1 MGKIKKLIENELI
14 GGKNNSEIYPVTS
27 ILAVYDE
34 DNNNLKTVLLNN
46 KKDEIR
52 EIYSNVGDNI
62 FNKNTVTKG
71 VFFQTSYPITS
82 DNDAYFITNPIPVEP
97 GTTYTAYGPIS
108 SQGGAKS
115 FFLDENWNQISTI
128 DSNTFTTPSNCKFIA
143 CSGTLPA
150 LETGYIVKEGVNAAY
165 TPFTLDRGNQE
176 ELSNIRN
183 NVGNK
188 IDKIIGKNLYDPN
201 DKDILLDSWINF
213 NGGISGYPGFRV
225 SGFIPIKEGQT
236 LKSNKSVGNTYS
248 ALYDKNYNYI
258 KDTAVNSNKLTWV
271 EGAEYARFTIA
282 AQNPT
287 FIQIEVG
294 EESTSYEEYSPYT
307 PITDRMKGIETTI
320 EPMTTGNIPILKSKN
335 LFNKDNIIEGKYLVD
350 NGDFLTS
357 SLYGVSEY
365 IPIEPSTTYY
375 CTIWGG
381 NQGGAYGSAFY
392 DENKIFISGSAT
404 KDNPI
409 TSPENAEYVIICGL
423 LTRVEDAMLEKGD
436 TGSGSY
442 QPYKAVIQ
450 DEDLPD
456 YLTAL
461 SGNNSNSIVLPSKLH
476 FLKDRQSLI
485 YFDNIQLKE
494 KDAATQVLFTKD
506 SVGKTYGN
514 VFSGTPTSAESGTI
528 DVSVVS
534 SNMSRQSTKINYEV
548 HDSTLFNSETVN
560 ILCVGDS
567 FTDIGTWVS
576 EVYQQLTDRGATIKQ
591 IGTMGKPSLHTISEN
606 QTGGTLKG
614 FIASNAG
621 PARIVNVSGLSA
633 KEFTTGYGADTY
645 RTDNGIEVSVHGYI
659 LDEEGNGRLKLSK
672 TGSNSTYLDTFPESG
687 TLTKVPGKGDETI
700 AYTGAIE
707 ANHNPF
713 WNPSTGQLDFQYYIS
728 LWEFPEPDFLVI
740 QFACNDLATW
750 ASTASVNSFIDTIK
764 TVIDKFHSD
773 YPNAKVIFS
782 IEPMGGLLPSDFDA
796 DGKLYSVLK
805 FAQALINTFDS
816 DEEYNTWF
824 RISPSYM
831 GVDRYNGYNSSTTT
845 LCERYPDITTKV
857 AGDTVHC
864 NSEGMKQIGDVIVPI
879 IYSFK

>member
-1 MGKIKKLIENELI
+1 MGKIKKLLENELI
-14 GGKNNSEIYPVTS
+14 GGSQNSEIYPVTS

-34 DNNNLKTVLLNN
+34 NNNNLKTVLINN

-71 VFFQTSYPITS
+71 VYFTTIYPNTNRNG
-82 DNDAYFITNPIPVEP
+82 DYFVTNPIPVEP
-97 GTTYTAYGPIS
+97 DTTYIADGPIS
-108 SQGGAKS
+108 SQGGAVS
-115 FFLDENWNQISTI
+115 FFLDENLNQISTI
-128 DSNTFTTPSNCKFIA
+128 NSSTFTTPSNCKFIA
-143 CSGTLPA
+143 CSGGLHA
-150 LETGYIVKEGVNAAY
+150 LETGYIVKKGIRAVY
-165 TPFTLDRGNQE
+165 TPFTIDKNNQQ
-176 ELSNIRN
+176 ELSNLKGSID
-183 NVGNK
+183 NK
-188 IDKIIGKNLYDPN
+188 IDKIVSKNLYDPN
-201 DKDILLDSWINF
+201 DKNILLNKWINF
-213 NGGISGYPGFRV
+213 DGSISGYPGFIV
-225 SGFIPIKEGQT
+225 SGFIPIKKGQT
-236 LKSNKSVGNTYS
+236 LISNKRVSNTYS
-248 ALYDKNYNYI
+248 ALYDKSYNYI
-258 KDTAVNSNKLTWV
+258 KGTAVNSNKLTWV

-282 AQNPT
+282 DQNPT

-307 PITDRMKGIETTI
+307 PITDRIKDIETAI
-320 EPMTTGNIPILKSKN
+320 EPISAGNIPILKSKN
-335 LFNKDNIIEGKYLVD
+335 LFNKDNITRGK
-350 NGDFLTS
+350 FLNSDGTLFS
-357 SLYGVSEY
+357 NSEYGISEY
-365 IPIEPSTTYY
+365 IPIEPSTIYY
-375 CTIWGG
+375 CTKWGG

-392 DENKIFISGSAT
+392 DKNKVFISGSAT
-404 KDNPI
+404 KNNPI
-409 TSPENAEYVIICGL
+409 TSPENAKYVIICGML
-423 LTRVEDAMLEKGD
+423 SNVEDAMLEKGN

-442 QPYKAVIQ
+442 QPYKTVVQ
-450 DEDLPD
+450 DENLPD

-476 FLKDRQSLI
+476 FLKNRQSLI

-494 KDAATQVLFTKD
+494 KNAATQVLFTKD

-514 VFSGTPTSAESGTI
+514 VFSGTPKSTESGTI
-528 DVSVVS
+528 NVSVVS

-576 EVYQQLTDRGATIKQ
+576 EIYQQLTDRGAIVKQ
-591 IGTMGKPSLHTISEN
+591 IGTMGKPSLHTLSEN
-606 QTGGTLKG
+606 QTGGALKE

-621 PARIVNVSGLSA
+621 PARIVNVSGLSV
-633 KEFTTGYGADTY
+633 KEFVTGYGADTY
-645 RTDNGIEVSVHGYI
+645 RTNNGIEVSVHGYT
-659 LDEEGNGRLKLSK
+659 LDGEGNGRLKLSK
-672 TGSNSTYLDTFPESG
+672 TGSNSTYLNTFPESG
-687 TLTKVPGKGDETI
+687 TLTRVSGKGDETI

-713 WNPSTGQLDFQYYIS
+713 WNPSTNQLDFQYYIN
-728 LWEFPEPDFLVI
+728 LWNFPAPDFFII
-740 QFACNDLATW
+740 QFTWNDLATW
-750 ASTASVNSFIDTIK
+750 ASTASINSFIDTIK

-782 IEPMGGLLPSDFDA
+782 IEPMGSLLPSNFDA

-805 FAQALINTFDS
+805 FAQALIDTFDS
-816 DEEYNTWF
+816 NGEYNTWF

-831 GVDRYNGYNSSTTT
+831 GVDRYNGYGSSTTI
-845 LCERYPDITTKV
+845 LCKRYSDITTKV

-864 NSEGMKQIGDVIVPI
+864 NSEGMKQISDVIVPI

>member
-1 MGKIKKLIENELI
+1 MGKIKKLIESELI
-14 GGKNNSEIYPVTS
+14 GGIGNNEIYPVTS

-34 DNNNLKTVLLNN
+34 KNNNLKTVLLNN
-46 KKDEIR
+46 KKEEIR

-71 VFFQTSYPITS
+71 VFFQTTYPNTAS
-82 DNDAYFITNPIPVEP
+82 NANYFVTNPIPVEP
-97 GTTYTAYGPIS
+97 DTTYIANGPIS

-150 LETGYIVKEGVNAAY
+150 LETGYIVKEGVGAAY
-165 TPFTLDRGNQE
+165 TPFTIDENNQK
-176 ELSNIRN
+176 ELYNLKDST
-183 NVGNK
+183 GNK
-188 IDKIIGKNLYDPN
+188 IDKIMGKNLYDPN
-201 DKDILLDSWINF
+201 DKNIILNSFITYT
-213 NGGISGYPGFRV
+213 GEIYSGTNYRV

-236 LKSNKSVGNTYS
+236 LVSNKIVANTYS
-248 ALYDKNYNYI
+248 ALYDRNYNLI
-258 KDTAVNSNKLTWV
+258 KGTVINSNKLTWV
-271 EGAEYARFTIA
+271 EGAKYARFTIA
-282 AQNPT
+282 EKNPT
-287 FIQIEVG
+287 YIQIEVG
-294 EESTSYEEYSPYT
+294 EESTSYEEYTPYT
-307 PITDRMKGIETTI
+307 PMTDKIKNIETII
-320 EPMTTGNIPILKSKN
+320 EPISTGNIPIIESKN
-335 LFNKDNIIEGKYLVD
+335 LFNKDNIIEGKYLSS
-350 NGDFLTS
+350 NGGFLTAPT
-357 SLYGVSEY
+357 YGVSEY
-365 IPIEPSTTYY
+365 ISIEPNTTYY
-375 CTIWGG
+375 CTKWGG
-381 NQGGAYGSAFY
+381 SQGGAQGSAFY

-404 KDNPI
+404 QNNPI
-409 TSPENAEYVIICGL
+409 TSPENAKYVIICG
-423 LTRVEDAMLEKGD
+423 TMSNVEDAMLEKGD
-436 TGSGSY
+436 TGSSSY
-442 QPYKAVIQ
+442 QPYKIVIQ
-450 DEDLPD
+450 DENLPD

-494 KDAATQVLFTKD
+494 KNAATQVLFTKD

-528 DVSVVS
+528 DMSVVS

-576 EVYQQLTDRGATIKQ
+576 EIYQQLTDRGATVKQ
-591 IGTMGKPSLHTISEN
+591 IGTMGKPSLHTISEH
-606 QTGGTLKG
+606 QTGGSLKG
-614 FIASNAG
+614 FVASNAG
-621 PARIVNVSGLSA
+621 PARIVNVSGLST
-633 KEFTTGYGADTY
+633 KEFITGYGADTY

-659 LDEEGNGRLKLSK
+659 LDEGGNGRLKLSK

-687 TLTKVPGKGDETI
+687 TLTKVKGNGDETI
-700 AYTGAIE
+700 VYTGAVE

-713 WNPSTGQLDFQYYIS
+713 WNPSTDQLDFQYYIS
-728 LWEFPEPDFLVI
+728 LWEFPKPDFFVI
-740 QFACNDLATW
+740 QFTWNDLVTW
-750 ASTASVNSFIDTIK
+750 ASNASINSFIDTIK

-782 IEPMGGLLPSDFDA
+782 IEPMGSLLPSNFDA

-831 GVDRYNGYNSSTTT
+831 GVDRYNGYGSSTTT

-857 AGDTVHC
+857 AGDTFHC
-864 NSEGMKQIGDVIVPI
+864 NSEGMKQISDVIVPI